1 MTKLKSKSLNR
12 REKLMRCWHLA
23 TSYHANDVQNHDL
36 ALLSHHCW
44 SHINLFNLE
53 FQHEP
58 FVSLDVD
65 IYEWE

>member
-1 MTKLKSKSLNR
+1 
-12 REKLMRCWHLA
+12 MRCWHLA